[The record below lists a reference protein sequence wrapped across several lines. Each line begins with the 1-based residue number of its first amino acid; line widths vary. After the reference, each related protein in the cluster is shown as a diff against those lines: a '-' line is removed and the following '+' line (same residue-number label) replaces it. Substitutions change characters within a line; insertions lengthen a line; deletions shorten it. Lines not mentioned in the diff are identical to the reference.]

1 MQLPTLLSI
10 TPIYVAV
17 LGLIFIPIT
26 MRVGYYRVSNK
37 INLGDG
43 GDQVLLR
50 IVRGQANFVETV
62 PLVAIM
68 LVLMELA
75 GAPASWLH
83 SVGGLLV
90 GGRVLHYLALTE
102 MGPLVGRPIGM
113 FATMGSYLAA
123 SGWLLYHFL

>member
-10 TPIYVAV
+10 APIYVAV
-17 LGLIFIPIT
+17 LGLIFVPIT
-26 MRVGYYRVSNK
+26 MRVGFYRVSNK
-37 INLGDG
+37 IDLGDG
-43 GDQVLLR
+43 GDQTLLR
-50 IVRGQANFVETV
+50 IMRGQANFVETV

-75 GAPASWLH
+75 GAPTSWLH

-102 MGPLVGRPIGM
+102 MGPFIGRPVGM